1 MRNLMKYICIILAI
15 AAFTLVVIPEVQA
28 KDKVTKCAEIWNK
41 NKSDQAILGGMGG
54 FKPKESKC
62 FSGGGKKFCANAN
75 DSRFSNEFECAGA
88 EITGQQAGESWAAF
102 DYPGDQP
109 PIPTRGMP
117 TDKVLVDMELKD
129 IRAYAEKAFP
139 PPKPTD
145 EMTADELAQY
155 KKDFAEYEQQLV
167 KLSEYLKKQAAYHDQ
182 TTTRDETRGRAAKNE
197 SLYLNQFDICRVIH
211 NNSRDERSLPPLFIG
226 VKTPEEWKSVHGS
239 TSGNNGYNYVANNSE
254 LPRIEVCCKPQMVRI
269 CGESVNTNYITKGE
283 TVQISSGDGY
293 AEVTCVSNNKM
304 RVSTVNGTCGKSNG
318 GGNDRGYS
326 DGKGGHISEN
336 DARSKGVPPGYKRGG
351 PNVTN
356 AKGRTDL
363 NNMRDQAIRNVK
375 EEEDEAQDALDA
387 WEAELEKQEK
397 AAKKAEEEAR
407 RKKDGYGNN

>member
-1 MRNLMKYICIILAI
+1 MRNLMKYICIVLAV
-15 AAFTLVVIPEVQA
+15 AAFTSITMPVA
-28 KDKVTKCAEIWNK
+28 NAGDVTKCRSVWKQIGD
-41 NKSDQAILGGMGG
+41 SIMGGMAGH
-54 FKPKESKC
+54 KSTKEC
-62 FSGGGKKFCANAN
+62 FSGGGKKFCAGGPGSEF
-75 DSRFSNEFECAGA
+75 DHQFECAGA
-88 EITGQQAGESWAAF
+88 EITGDQAGELWAAF

-109 PIPTRGMP
+109 PIPTKGMP

-129 IRAYAEKAFP
+129 IRAYAEKEFP
-139 PPKPTD
+139 PPKPID
-145 EMTADELAQY
+145 EMTADELKQY
-155 KKDFAEYEQQLV
+155 KEELAEYEQRLIT
-167 KLSEYLKKQAAYHDQ
+167 LSSYLKKQAEYHDK

-211 NNSRDERSLPPLFIG
+211 NSSRDERSLPPLFIG

-283 TVQISSGDGY
+283 TVQISSGEGY
-293 AEVTCVSNNKM
+293 AEVTCVSNNRM
-304 RVSTVNGTCGKSNG
+304 RVSHVNGTCGKSNG

-356 AKGRTDL
+356 AKGKADL
-363 NNMRDQAIRNVK
+363 AAMKNKAIQNVK
-375 EEEDEAQDALDA
+375 EEET
-387 WEAELEKQEK
+387 EAERQQRL
-397 AAKKAEEEAR
+397 EEEAKKEAE
-407 RKKDGYGNN
+407 RKAKEAERKDDGYGNK